1 MTKQINA
8 WKIVILTTRGAEFE
22 TYGDSPSVGSTH
34 AEAVLVMSYLSET
47 MFWLQEWTGSY
58 TKYRENIFFWDFCVK
73 Q

>member
-8 WKIVILTTRGAEFE
+8 WKFVILTARGAEFE

-47 MFWLQEWTGSY
+47 MS
-58 TKYRENIFFWDFCVK
+58 
-73 Q
+73 